1 MTEKEN
7 YLRTLRGEEPE
18 WVPVYSFGPM
28 PGQERPCT
36 SCMVEPL
43 ILSEFRFKG
52 GGKDCWGV
60 NYIPTYETG
69 NALLPEPGN
78 FILDDIRHWRDV
90 IKRLPWKGLTGK
102 PWQKNSWKAFI
113 RWE

>member
-90 IKRLPWKGLTGK
+90 IKAPSLEGIDWEAMA
-102 PWQKNSWKAFI
+102 KNSWKAFI

>member
-69 NALLPEPGN
+69 AMLFCRNRG
-78 FILDDIRHWRDV
+78 ISSWMIS
-90 IKRLPWKGLTGK
+90 GTG
-102 PWQKNSWKAFI
+102 
-113 RWE
+113 EML